1 MQFTRLMTLLVTGF
15 CLLSIYSHP
24 TPLPQHDPWG
34 ATRGTRQNAAGRPSR
49 SQQYLAQGQRQNR
62 FQGNAGRGEV
72 PRRGREEAMKLEPKT
87 REDKANE
94 SLWAIHATRPVWED
108 DR

>member
-1 MQFTRLMTLLVTGF
+1 MQFTRLVTLLVTGF
-15 CLLSIYSHP
+15 CLLSMTPGVPPVEHDK
-24 TPLPQHDPWG
+24 TPLVTLADLNNISPKVNVKIDFK
-34 ATRGTRQNAAGRPSR
+34 GTLGGGK
-49 SQQYLAQGQRQNR
+49 Y
-62 FQGNAGRGEV
+62 
-72 PRRGREEAMKLEPKT
+72 REEAMKLERKT